1 MNTLGSEAEIIAA
14 IHLQQKGLK
23 LLAQNY
29 QSRYGEIDLI
39 MQDGK
44 TIVFIEV
51 RLRTT
56 NSFGGAAMSITPSKQ
71 QKIIRTA
78 ELYLQKHGNA
88 DCRFDVILM
97 NKASEDGI
105 EWISNAFDAS

>member
-1 MNTLGSEAEIIAA
+1 MNTLGSEAEQIAA
-14 IHLQQKGLK
+14 MHLQQKGLK
-23 LLAQNY
+23 LLVQNY

-51 RLRTT
+51 RLRTS

-78 ELYLQKHGNA
+78 EQYLQKHGNV

-97 NKASEDGI
+97 NKANDNSI